1 MAKRFGGRF
10 SPQSQP
16 QDSGQPAPMSQPAP
30 RPHPGEMRHPLES
43 RTRWVTIMAIPFL
56 ISAFWQSPA
65 GLAGHLAAFGAIAAG
80 MWMTREGLQAQAAYD
95 TRRVARR
102 PAIPRK
108 LFGGILTGLGL
119 AVGAYVPG
127 AEIGA
132 GIIGVAGALL
142 HWLAFGPDPMRDKG
156 MEGVDSFQQDR
167 AQRIVAEGEAHLKAM
182 QDAILRTGDR
192 RLEARVAMFAA
203 TARDLFARVEEDPDD
218 IAAARRY
225 LGVYLQGAR
234 DATVKFADLYAQ
246 THDTRA
252 RQDYESLLND
262 LETEFAARTRKLIEG
277 GRTDL
282 DIEIG
287 VLRDRLAREGVRPNA
302 APGSAPKPAQSP
314 AQKPASPAELERP
327 MTLDDLLIPRD
338 GEKQRR

>member
-10 SPQSQP
+10 SPQQTRLDGSDP
-16 QDSGQPAPMSQPAP
+16 RPPA

-56 ISAFWQSPA
+56 ISAFWQDPT
-65 GLAGHLAAFGAIAAG
+65 GLATHLIGFGGIAAG
-80 MWMTREGLQAQAAYD
+80 MWMTREGLQAEAAYD
-95 TRRVARR
+95 ARRVARR

-119 AVGAYVPG
+119 AIGAYEPG

-142 HWLAFGPDPMRDKG
+142 HWLAFGTDPMRDKG
-156 MEGVDSFQQDR
+156 MEGVDTFQQDR

-192 RLEARVAMFAA
+192 RLEARVAMFAT
-203 TARDLFARVEEDPDD
+203 TARDMFVRVEEDPGD

-234 DATVKFADLYAQ
+234 DATVKFSDLYAQ
-246 THDTRA
+246 THDARA
-252 RQDYESLLND
+252 RQDYENLLND

-282 DIEIG
+282 NIEIG
-287 VLRDRLAREGVRPNA
+287 VLRDRLAREGLRPAMKA
-302 APGSAPKPAQSP
+302 AE
-314 AQKPASPAELERP
+314 PAELERP
-327 MTLDDLLIPRD
+327 MTLDDLLIPRE

>member
-10 SPQSQP
+10 SPQP
-16 QDSGQPAPMSQPAP
+16 RQDRSDP
-30 RPHPGEMRHPLES
+30 RPPARPRPGEIRHPLES

-56 ISAFWQSPA
+56 ISAFWQDPT
-65 GLAGHLAAFGAIAAG
+65 GLATHLAGFGGIAAG
-80 MWMTREGLQAQAAYD
+80 MWMTREGLQAEAAYD
-95 TRRVARR
+95 ARRVARR

-127 AEIGA
+127 AEVGA

-156 MEGVDSFQQDR
+156 MEGVDTFQQDR

-203 TARDLFARVEEDPDD
+203 TARDMFARVEEDPGD
-218 IAAARRY
+218 IAAVRRY

-234 DATVKFADLYAQ
+234 DATVKFADLYVQ
-246 THDTRA
+246 THDPRA
-252 RQDYESLLND
+252 QQDYENLLND

-277 GRTDL
+277 GRTNL

-287 VLRDRLAREGVRPNA
+287 VLRDRLAREGLRPPA
-302 APGSAPKPAQSP
+302 ARPAE
-314 AQKPASPAELERP
+314 PAELERP
-327 MTLDDLLIPRD
+327 MTLDDLLIPRES
-338 GEKQRR
+338 EKQRR

>member
-10 SPQSQP
+10 SPQAGANNGP
-16 QDSGQPAPMSQPAP
+16 DNRRPPARPAP
-30 RPHPGEMRHPLES
+30 GELRHPLES

-56 ISAFWQSPA
+56 ISAFWQDP
-65 GLAGHLAAFGAIAAG
+65 
-80 MWMTREGLQAQAAYD
+80 
-95 TRRVARR
+95 
-102 PAIPRK
+102 
-108 LFGGILTGLGL
+108 TGLGL
-119 AVGAYVPG
+119 AIGAYVPG

-142 HWLAFGPDPMRDKG
+142 HWLSFGPDPMRDKG
-156 MEGVDSFQQDR
+156 MEGVDTFQQDR

-192 RLEARVAMFAA
+192 RLEARVALFAA
-203 TARDLFARVEEDPDD
+203 TARDMFARVEEDPGD

-225 LGVYLQGAR
+225 LGIYLQGAR
-234 DATVKFADLYAQ
+234 DATVKFSDLYAQ
-246 THDTRA
+246 THDPRA
-252 RQDYESLLND
+252 RQDYENLLND

-287 VLRDRLAREGVRPNA
+287 VLRDRLAREGVRPA
-302 APGSAPKPAQSP
+302 ARSAD
-314 AQKPASPAELERP
+314 PAELERA
-327 MTLDDLLIPRD
+327 MTLDDLLIPRK
-338 GEKQRR
+338 GEKQPR

>member
-10 SPQSQP
+10 SPQGTRLDGSDP
-16 QDSGQPAPMSQPAP
+16 RPPARPAP
-30 RPHPGEMRHPLES
+30 GELRHPLES

-56 ISAFWQSPA
+56 ISAFWQDPT
-65 GLAGHLAAFGAIAAG
+65 GLATHLIAFGTIASG
-80 MWMTREGLQAQAAYD
+80 MWMTREGLQAEAAYD
-95 TRRVARR
+95 ARRVARR

-119 AVGAYVPG
+119 AIGAYVPG

-142 HWLAFGPDPMRDKG
+142 HWLSFGPDPMRDKG
-156 MEGVDSFQQDR
+156 MEGVDTFQQDR

-192 RLEARVAMFAA
+192 RLVARVAMFAA
-203 TARDLFARVEEDPDD
+203 TARDMFARVEEDPGD
-218 IAAARRY
+218 IAAVRRY

-234 DATVKFADLYAQ
+234 DATVKFADLYVQ
-246 THDTRA
+246 THDPRA
-252 RQDYESLLND
+252 QQDYENLLND

-277 GRTDL
+277 GRADL

-287 VLRDRLAREGVRPNA
+287 VLRDRLAREGLRPPA
-302 APGSAPKPAQSP
+302 ARPAE
-314 AQKPASPAELERP
+314 PAELERP
-327 MTLDDLLIPRD
+327 MTLDDLLIPRES
-338 GEKQRR
+338 EKQRR